1 MKRDLYLDKF
11 IKLLEQTAARA
22 HKDLERER
30 KRVDFIEGKVERL
43 ELVVM
48 AAKSEAGRE
57 YAERSDKAATS
68 APRKTPITEVPIP
81 ADGKIP
87 FKKIRETWNGLTAEQ
102 QEEAMKKAD
111 LIVEEATKERAS

>member
-1 MKRDLYLDKF
+1 MKRDPFLDKF

-57 YAERSDKAATS
+57 YAERSDKAAE
-68 APRKTPITEVPIP
+68 PRRKTSITEVPIP
-81 ADGKIP
+81 EDGKIP
-87 FKKIRETWNGLTAEQ
+87 FKKIRERWNGLTAEE

-111 LIVEEATKERAS
+111 LVVEEASKERAS